1 MDPSSSSQRAKMLVV
16 DPYKKLS
23 KQGKYESADTP
34 SLKKLKT
41 VHECV
46 KNTFEYVTTPS
57 LTKMNIIPDSVVTNS
72 STVDKKG
79 VWCSLKEGK
88 KSPQQRTI
96 MDSTNWKLEFD
107 NKTPIQTKT
116 SPGAVSTE
124 TATKSPYKSCHL
136 VGKANQQTSKS
147 TTKLSNQQSKETK
160 L

>member
-1 MDPSSSSQRAKMLVV
+1 MLVV

-79 VWCSLKEGK
+79 V
-88 KSPQQRTI
+88 
-96 MDSTNWKLEFD
+96 
-107 NKTPIQTKT
+107 
-116 SPGAVSTE
+116 
-124 TATKSPYKSCHL
+124 
-136 VGKANQQTSKS
+136 
-147 TTKLSNQQSKETK
+147 
-160 L
+160 